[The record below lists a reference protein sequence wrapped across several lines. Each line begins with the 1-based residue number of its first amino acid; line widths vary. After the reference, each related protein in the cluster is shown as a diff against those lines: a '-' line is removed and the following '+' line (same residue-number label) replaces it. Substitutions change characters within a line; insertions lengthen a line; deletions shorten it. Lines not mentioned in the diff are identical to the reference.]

1 MDGAVPRLAELLR
14 KYADR
19 PMDLADAS
27 MLWAAEQVMATQI
40 LTADRADFEIYRT
53 KAGRK
58 LEVLP

>member
-1 MDGAVPRLAELLR
+1 
-14 KYADR
+14 
-19 PMDLADAS
+19 MDLADAS
-27 MLWAAEQVMATQI
+27 MLWAAEQTGTTYV